1 MTELAAPAVVGE
13 LVVLAVVM
21 VVIGAV
27 FRELARVAIK
37 VLVPVGLVVAVAVW
51 LGLLEQTVVERTLAS
66 IGFKVMDGIRSMANW
81 VAATVSSA

>member
-13 LVVLAVVM
+13 LVVLAVVL

>member
-13 LVVLAVVM
+13 LVVLAVVL

-27 FRELARVAIK
+27 FRELSRVAIK